1 MAGGLFPLVEH
12 LLEALTYLPIQRA
25 LLACVLCGL
34 SCSLLSVFV
43 VLMRMPLI
51 GISMSHAAFAG
62 AVLGMLF
69 GINPA
74 VAGFILC
81 LIVAGVLGPFSD
93 QARIAPE
100 NMLGI
105 FFSFLMGI
113 AFLGLGVLTKTKAG
127 VLSLMWGNLLS
138 LSHRDVL
145 VMLAITCVL
154 LLFILLFF
162 KEIRAVLF
170 NRKLAAASGV
180 PERPIYY
187 FLLFLTGAVV
197 SSNLSTVGG
206 LLIFALLI
214 QPGAAALQLAYD
226 LKFFFLIAAGSGI
239 SACVLGLLI
248 SYVFDLPSGASVVL
262 MATIIFVLAYVF
274 SPKRNALK
282 RPQRNSYH
290 AHDVRRN
297 LSDEETVL

>member
-1 MAGGLFPLVEH
+1 LVEH
-12 LLEALTYLPIQRA
+12 LFEGLTYLPIQRA
-25 LLACVLCGL
+25 LIACVLCGL
-34 SCSLLSVFV
+34 SCSLLSVFII
-43 VLMRMPLI
+43 LMRMPLI
-51 GISMSHAAFAG
+51 GVSMSHAAFAG
-62 AVLGMLF
+62 AVVGMLL
-69 GINPA
+69 GINPIF
-74 VAGFILC
+74 AGFILC
-81 LIVAGVLGPFSD
+81 LAVAGVLGPFSD
-93 QARIAPE
+93 RARMAPE

-113 AFLGLGVLTKTKAG
+113 AFLGLGVLTRTKAG

-145 VMLAITCVL
+145 VLLAITSVL

-180 PERPIYY
+180 PERLIYY
-187 FLLFLTGAVV
+187 SLLFLTGAVV

-214 QPGAAALQLAYD
+214 QPGATALQLAYD
-226 LKFFFLIAAGSGI
+226 LKLFFLIAAGAGI
-239 SACVLGLLI
+239 GACVLGLLI

-262 MATIIFVLAYVF
+262 MATIIFALAYAF

-282 RPQRNSYH
+282 RSQRNFDH
-290 AHDVRRN
+290 AHDIRRN
-297 LSDEETVL
+297 LSDEKTVL